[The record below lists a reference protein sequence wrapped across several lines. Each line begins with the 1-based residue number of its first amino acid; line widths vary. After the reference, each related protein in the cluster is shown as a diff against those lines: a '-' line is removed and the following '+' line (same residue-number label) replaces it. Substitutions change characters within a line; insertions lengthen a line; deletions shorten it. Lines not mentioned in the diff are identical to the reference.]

1 LPIFIDKNDT
11 INDNINDTGDRQ
23 REGYL
28 FGMYQNLVLFLSPF
42 NTLLGVLTIDQTLK
56 CQTEVLTFVPDLTY
70 PVLGYDFE
78 FENV

>member
-1 LPIFIDKNDT
+1 
-11 INDNINDTGDRQ
+11 
-23 REGYL
+23 
-28 FGMYQNLVLFLSPF
+28 MYQNLVLFLSPF

-78 FENV
+78 FENGELNLTTCFRKEAESVLIIVKSN